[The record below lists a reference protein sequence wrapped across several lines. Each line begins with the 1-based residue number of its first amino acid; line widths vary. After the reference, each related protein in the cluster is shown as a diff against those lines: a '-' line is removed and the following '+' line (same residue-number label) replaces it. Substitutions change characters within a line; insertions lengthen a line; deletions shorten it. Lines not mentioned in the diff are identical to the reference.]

1 MKLYRFSPIAS
12 EAELYDAI
20 KYLHVA
26 CHKLCLR
33 TFGRYLPVRGNIGI
47 FAHYEDELACLTSL
61 RERLTDQDAHY
72 KHKYFRLHEPIVV
85 PPAHG
90 VPGATYTLLYIRR
103 VDPYRSQVG
112 DIDFILPPE
121 EHQALKGT
129 LNLDT
134 FVNGA
139 RLFGRPE
146 ENIIELW
153 DSDTDAAAYVAAKPL
168 PLTT

>member
-12 EAELYDAI
+12 ETELYDAV
-20 KYLHVA
+20 KYLHRT

-33 TFGRYLPVRGNIGI
+33 TFGYCLPVRGNVGV
-47 FAHYEDELACLTSL
+47 FAHYEDEFAYLTSL
-61 RERLTDQDAHY
+61 RERLTDQEVHY
-72 KHKYFRLHEPIVV
+72 KNKYFKLREPIIV
-85 PPAHG
+85 PPEDG
-90 VPGATYTLLYIRR
+90 VPGATYTFLYIRR

-112 DIDFILPPE
+112 DIDFTLPSE
-121 EHQALKGT
+121 EHRILKTT
-129 LNLDT
+129 LDPDT

-153 DSDTDAAAYVAAKPL
+153 DPDTDAAAYVAAGSL
-168 PLTT
+168 PVTT